1 MVNTKTPDFPR
12 LTPLWTSEN
21 LPMAESVV
29 LVNAET
35 DYLLVSLID
44 GDPTQKDG
52 KGGIAQVGLDGK
64 LLDGNW
70 YSGLNAPKGMAIY
83 GNELWVT
90 DIDSLVVVDIP
101 SQKLLRNIAIIGA
114 QFLNDIAIDAQ
125 GRVYVSDTFT
135 HTIYRLTDG
144 NLEIYAKDIQAA
156 NGLLLQKNSLLVA
169 TSNKLLQ
176 IDDHKNKQFITQHL
190 FPEADGI
197 QPWTPDSW
205 LVSSWKGKLYL
216 VDHNN
221 EYLLWDAKAEGLFT
235 ADILYLPEQKL
246 LLVPGLF
253 NNSLRAY
260 QIN

>member
-1 MVNTKTPDFPR
+1 MVNTKAPDFPS
-12 LTPLWTSEN
+12 LVPVWTSEN

-29 LVNAET
+29 LIKAET

-64 LLDGNW
+64 LLDSNW
-70 YSGLNAPKGMAIY
+70 YSGLNAPKGMAVY

-90 DIDSLVVVDIP
+90 DIDNLVVIDIP
-101 SQKLLRNIAIIGA
+101 SKKLLRKIAIVGA

-125 GRVYVSDTFT
+125 GQVYVSDTFT
-135 HTIYRLTDG
+135 HTIYRLTNG
-144 NLEIYAKDIQAA
+144 NLEIYARDIQAA
-156 NGLLLQKNSLLVA
+156 NGLLLQENGLLVA
-169 TSNKLLQ
+169 ASNKLLQ
-176 IDDHKNKQFITQHL
+176 IDTQKHTQFITQHL

-197 QPWTPDSW
+197 QPWTNDSW

-235 ADILYLPEQKL
+235 ADILYLPEHKL

-260 QIN
+260 QVN